1 MTDEL
6 DKASGLEMADRERA
20 LNAQLNRVKE
30 SPDTPDHCYLGA
42 SAWMALGFHTAA
54 SACAVTCIDC
64 QTLRETA

>member
-30 SPDTPDHCYLGA
+30 SPDTPDHCNDFGDEIDPKRL
-42 SAWMALGFHTAA
+42 AA
-54 SACAVTCIDC
+54 MPDAVTCIDC

>member
-30 SPDTPDHCYLGA
+30 SPDTPGHYNDCGDEIDPKRLA
-42 SAWMALGFHTAA
+42 VMPD
-54 SACAVTCIDC
+54 AVTCIDC